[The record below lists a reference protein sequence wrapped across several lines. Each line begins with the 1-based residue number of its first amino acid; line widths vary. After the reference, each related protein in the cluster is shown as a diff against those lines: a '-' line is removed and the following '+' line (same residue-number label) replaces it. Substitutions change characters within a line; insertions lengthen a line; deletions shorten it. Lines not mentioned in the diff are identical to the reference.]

1 MKKKNEFQKKLESL
15 SCMHSV
21 CGNDG
26 GMFEYISSVLEE
38 YCDSI
43 SKDSMGNIIAKRSCS
58 DKKAKTVA
66 IVAVCDEYGFAVT
79 SVCEEA
85 KKLHPVG
92 LKKEAL
98 LRLSGK
104 AAYTLSGKKGML
116 VPCGEELVFET
127 DDVISE
133 GDFVYPDDKPQFFGN
148 DKVYLLGAAAK
159 VFSACLCNLAVRD
172 GQYPCNIEF
181 VFMSSHLPGAR
192 GAAAASYKICAD
204 EVIALDFVTGSSVK
218 SGRGPVIAFGDS
230 QGFCDREM
238 TDELKE
244 CADGIGIKVQMCAE
258 IQKERPSILLP
269 FLSQGKKTSLVGV
282 SCESEKEGI
291 SKCDIKDILGCEAV
305 VCAYLIKENGE
316 I

>member
-1 MKKKNEFQKKLESL
+1 MKRKNEFQKKLEAL
-15 SCMHSV
+15 SCVHSV

-26 GMFEYISSVLEE
+26 GMFEYIKSVLKEH
-38 YCDSI
+38 CDSI

-58 DKKAKTVA
+58 DKNAKTVA
-66 IVAVCDEYGFAVT
+66 VVAVCDDYGFAVT
-79 SVCEEA
+79 SVCEDA

-92 LKKEAL
+92 LKKDAL

-104 AAYTLSGKKGML
+104 TAYTLSGKKGML
-116 VPCGEELVFET
+116 VPCGEELSFET

-159 VFSACLCNLAVRD
+159 VFSVCLTDLATSG
-172 GQYPCNIEF
+172 GQYPCNLEF
-181 VFMSSHLPGAR
+181 VFMSSHLLGAR
-192 GAAAASYKICAD
+192 GATAASYKICAD

-218 SGRGPVIAFGDS
+218 SGSGPVIAFGDS
-230 QGFCDREM
+230 SGFCDREM
-238 TDELKE
+238 TNELKE
-244 CADGIGIKVQMCAE
+244 CANDIGVNVQMCAE
-258 IQKERPSILLP
+258 TQKDRSSILLP
-269 FLSQGKKTSLVGV
+269 FLSQGKKTALIGV
-282 SCESEKEGI
+282 RCEMEKEGI
-291 SKCDIKDILGCEAV
+291 SKCDIKDLLGCEAV